1 MAQFS
6 VVKEADAP
14 RPARQSG
21 RLAARMREFEG
32 YVEGVKRAEVGK
44 LMPARDE
51 TARGLALRISR
62 AAKRKNRAIETW
74 VVDNAVYF
82 KVV

>member
-6 VVKEADAP
+6 VVKESDAP

-32 YVEGVKRAEVGK
+32 YVDGVKRGEVGK
-44 LMPARDE
+44 LTTGRDE

-74 VVDNAVYF
+74 VVDNVVYF
-82 KVV
+82 KVA